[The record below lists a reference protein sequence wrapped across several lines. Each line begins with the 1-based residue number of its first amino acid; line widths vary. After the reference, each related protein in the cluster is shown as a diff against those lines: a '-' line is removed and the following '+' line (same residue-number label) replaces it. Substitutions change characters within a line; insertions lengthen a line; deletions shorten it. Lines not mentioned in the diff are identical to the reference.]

1 MNAVTQRAYVLHR
14 RPYRETS
21 AIVEFFTEHG
31 GRVAVVARG
40 VQGGQRRRLNIGA
53 LCQPLQALW
62 VSWTGRGD
70 LKTLVSVERAE
81 GGIGATDERLYSL
94 MYCNE
99 LLIRL
104 LPYHDPYPR
113 LFADYERL
121 LITVAQDQDVEPAL
135 RCFELALL
143 GELGYALELDRVA
156 ESSHALDPEG
166 RYCYVAEQGLVAVS
180 LEDPRPSYPGSEL
193 LAIHAGRLDS
203 ADTRRVAKQLLREA
217 LQILLGPRPLA
228 SRELFRTR

>member
-1 MNAVTQRAYVLHR
+1 MSSPHCAASNSRYLENSVTH
-14 RPYRETS
+14 
-21 AIVEFFTEHG
+21 
-31 GRVAVVARG
+31 
-40 VQGGQRRRLNIGA
+40 
-53 LCQPLQALW
+53 W
-62 VSWTGRGD
+62 SW
-70 LKTLVSVERAE
+70 
-81 GGIGATDERLYSL
+81 
-94 MYCNE
+94 
-99 LLIRL
+99 
-104 LPYHDPYPR
+104 
-113 LFADYERL
+113 
-121 LITVAQDQDVEPAL
+121 
-135 RCFELALL
+135 
-143 GELGYALELDRVA
+143 DRVA